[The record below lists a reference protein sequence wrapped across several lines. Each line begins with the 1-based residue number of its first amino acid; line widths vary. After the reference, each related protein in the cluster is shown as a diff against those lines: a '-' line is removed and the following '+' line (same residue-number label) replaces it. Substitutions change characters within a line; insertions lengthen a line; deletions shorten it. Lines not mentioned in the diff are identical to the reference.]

1 MNTLQ
6 VKLNEVLE
14 GGVRPSGQEDG
25 GIGPKA
31 DLTEISDR
39 VDDVEELIK
48 LMKESVAQMEAHN
61 AKKDKEAE

>member
-25 GIGPKA
+25 GIGAKA